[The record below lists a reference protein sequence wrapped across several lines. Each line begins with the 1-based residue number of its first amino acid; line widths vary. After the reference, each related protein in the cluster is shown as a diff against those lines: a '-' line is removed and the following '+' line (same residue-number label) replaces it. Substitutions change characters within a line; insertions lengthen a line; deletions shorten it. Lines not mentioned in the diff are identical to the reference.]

1 MQDENQEQLDYSSS
15 SGTNVQSKRKAKQ
28 DLKENNKL
36 SPVQDNVE
44 DKPGGVQQPKLDA
57 YSKILPSQFD
67 DLEMMMTGQVK
78 QVVQNVNNI

>member
-44 DKPGGVQQPKLDA
+44 DKQGGA
-57 YSKILPSQFD
+57 
-67 DLEMMMTGQVK
+67 
-78 QVVQNVNNI
+78 